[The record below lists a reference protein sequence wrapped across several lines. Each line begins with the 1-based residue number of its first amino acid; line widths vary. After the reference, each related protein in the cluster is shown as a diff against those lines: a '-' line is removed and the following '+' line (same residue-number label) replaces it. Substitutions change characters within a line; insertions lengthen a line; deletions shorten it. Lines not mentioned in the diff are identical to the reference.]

1 MLPVQG
7 QVPAKLSEEA
17 SAATEGIRDE
27 RVCEVLEL
35 CPRPKAICSESK
47 TKTKNVASRQ
57 DRRGVNCW
65 PPVASGEKLSPGGHT
80 ARAGRAQGKG
90 KLRPREGDWPG
101 RRPPDHQLRAPS
113 SKLQILPMARAQ
125 GREDGGA

>member
-47 TKTKNVASRQ
+47 TKTKKCGQ
-57 DRRGVNCW
+57 
-65 PPVASGEKLSPGGHT
+65 SPGQAWSELLAACCFG
-80 ARAGRAQGKG
+80 
-90 KLRPREGDWPG
+90 
-101 RRPPDHQLRAPS
+101 
-113 SKLQILPMARAQ
+113 
-125 GREDGGA
+125 